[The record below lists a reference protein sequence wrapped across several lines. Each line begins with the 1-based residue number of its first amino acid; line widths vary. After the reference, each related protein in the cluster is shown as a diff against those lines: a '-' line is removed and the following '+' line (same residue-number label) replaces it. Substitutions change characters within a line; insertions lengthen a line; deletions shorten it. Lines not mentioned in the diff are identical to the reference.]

1 MILDTLESWW
11 NGLIEL
17 SAMFIIPDWG
27 GLVGLLPILL
37 LIGVVGPIVT
47 LLALFWFR
55 YIVRRPRAKRSFAE
69 VRRPAPLD
77 EAGNPV
83 FPVGEPYS
91 IREAVIYEPGSVRSD
106 AGEELVVSC
115 PKCRLVRPASE
126 STCGNCGLTFT
137 LQPTTRS
144 LKPAGPPPGGRAA
157 A

>member
-1 MILDTLESWW
+1 VILDTLESWW

-69 VRRPAPLD
+69 VRRAAPRD

-106 AGEELVVSC
+106 AGEELVVAC

>member
-1 MILDTLESWW
+1 
-11 NGLIEL
+11 
-17 SAMFIIPDWG
+17 MFDAIGQLFQQVIDFLTPIFIPDWRA
-27 GLVGLLPILL
+27 LIDLLPIFL
-37 LIGVVGPIVT
+37 LIGVVGPILT

-55 YIVRRPRAKRSFAE
+55 YLVKRPTAKRVFAE

-91 IREAVIYEPGSVRSD
+91 IAEAVIYEPGVTRSD
-106 AGEELVVSC
+106 AGEDLVVAC